1 MSHKYDNNKQRLT
14 GNLKIQNVYFPTFFS
29 FVWNFRKM
37 NTSFKVHVV
46 NIKKKHT
53 HTTILFDIYIGTTF
67 DCENPIKWQRKLLD
81 KYLGIKI
88 VVYAGN

>member
-1 MSHKYDNNKQRLT
+1 MEFSENEYI
-14 GNLKIQNVYFPTFFS
+14 IQSTCC
-29 FVWNFRKM
+29 K
-37 NTSFKVHVV
+37 H
-46 NIKKKHT
+46 KKKHT